1 MKKLVTT
8 GIALVMA
15 LMLPF
20 SAYAM
25 EVPTGTVIQN
35 LNGVQQYIK
44 TYTVSAGTDPQEL
57 IEEPFDYPRLRPL
70 P

>member
-35 LNGVQQYIK
+35 LNGVQQYI
-44 TYTVSAGTDPQEL
+44 L
-57 IEEPFDYPRLRPL
+57 RL
-70 P
+70 